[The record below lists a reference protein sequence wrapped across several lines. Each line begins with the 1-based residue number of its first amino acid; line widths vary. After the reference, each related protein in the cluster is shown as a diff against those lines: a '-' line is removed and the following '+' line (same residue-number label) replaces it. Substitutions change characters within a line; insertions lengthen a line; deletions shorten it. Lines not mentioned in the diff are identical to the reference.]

1 MLCLIVITF
10 SPRLMVGNG
19 SLGEDESPRKGSQVG
34 EHENGIFKSGN
45 HGHYLCVSIFKEPLS
60 TEAEQDRL

>member
-1 MLCLIVITF
+1 
-10 SPRLMVGNG
+10 MVGNG

-45 HGHYLCVSIFKEPLS
+45 HGHYLRVSIFKEPLS